1 MARIN
6 LINLPKASRFSISME
21 TVRNVLNSLH
31 LLTTSNQYQGINQF
45 ISNTYAK
52 LDHKIRR
59 NNEIIMCGLHYA
71 AYPEK
76 DFSSFQEYI
85 DDLKTE
91 DPYFFQ
97 ERLFHAYDRISSY
110 KVNIISDKPVT
121 ITKADQKRILSKKEF
136 FFEYLN
142 RCFTAD
148 SLDYSIEEEAYKHLI
163 KPDKMKDFIVSHF
176 QYMWDNYLKN
186 EFTKNYSTLENAVN
200 EFNNINFD
208 KLSAFQIVNR
218 VTGHNIEV
226 DWADKKWE
234 LEWVEKSKKVIFV
247 PSIHMGPFI
256 GRSLRSDSI
265 YIFFTPRTTEA
276 ISFNSP
282 DLTRT
287 DISVR
292 LNTLSDDT
300 RLKILKIIGK
310 EHELSSKQIMDTLD
324 LCQSAASRH
333 LKQLSATGYLNE
345 RRQNSAKIYSLNTKF
360 ITKTFDAVSDY
371 LLKD

>member
-6 LINLPKASRFSISME
+6 LINIPKKSRFSISVE
-21 TVRNVLNSLH
+21 TARNVLNSLN
-31 LLTTSNQYQGINQF
+31 LIASNNKYQGINQF
-45 ISNTYAK
+45 ISSTYAK
-52 LDHKIRR
+52 LDKKIIRD
-59 NNEIIMCGLHYA
+59 NEIIMHGLHYA
-71 AYPEK
+71 AFPEK
-76 DFSSFQEYI
+76 DFLNFEDYI
-85 DDLKTE
+85 DGLKSE
-91 DPYFFQ
+91 DAYLLQ

-121 ITKADQKRILSKKEF
+121 TTKADQDRILSKKDF
-136 FFEYLN
+136 YLEYLT
-142 RCFTAD
+142 RCFTQD
-148 SLDYSIEEEAYKHLI
+148 NLDYSIEEEAYKYLVE
-163 KPDKMKDFIVSHF
+163 PDKMKDFLVSHF
-176 QYMWDNYLKN
+176 QYMWDNYLKK
-186 EFTKNYSTLENAVN
+186 EFTKTHSTLENAVN
-200 EFNNINFD
+200 EFNSINFS
-208 KLSAFQIVNR
+208 KTGAFEIIKK

-226 DWADKKWE
+226 DWADNKWE
-234 LEWVEKSKKVIFV
+234 LEWVEKSKKIILV
-247 PSIHMGPFI
+247 PSVHMGPFI
-256 GRSLRSDSI
+256 GRSIGSDSI

-276 ISFNSP
+276 ISFTSP

-300 RLKILKIIGK
+300 RLKILKIVGK
-310 EHELSSKQIMDTLD
+310 EREMSSKQIMDTLD

-345 RRQNSAKIYSLNTKF
+345 RRQNSAKIYSLNTRF

>member
-6 LINLPKASRFSISME
+6 LINVPKASRVSIGVE
-21 TVRNVLNSLH
+21 IVRNVLNSLN
-31 LLTTSNQYQGINQF
+31 LLAGCNKYQGINQF
-45 ISNTYAK
+45 ISDTQVK
-52 LDHKIRR
+52 LDNKIIR
-59 NNEIIMCGLHYA
+59 NNEVIMRGLHYA
-71 AYPEK
+71 AFPER
-76 DFSSFQEYI
+76 DFANFQEYI
-85 DDLKTE
+85 DDLKAE
-91 DPYFFQ
+91 DSYLLQ

-121 ITKADQKRILSKKEF
+121 MTKADQDRILSKKEF

-142 RCFTAD
+142 KCFKAD
-148 SLDYSIEEEAYKHLI
+148 SLDYSIEEEAYRYLV

-176 QYMWDNYLKN
+176 QYMWDNYLKD
-186 EFTKNYSTLENAVN
+186 EFTKNYATLENAVN
-200 EFNNINFD
+200 EFNSISFD
-208 KLSAFQIVNR
+208 KLGAFEIVKK
-218 VTGHNIEV
+218 VTGHNIEI

-234 LEWVEKSKKVIFV
+234 LEWIEKSKKVIFV

-276 ISFNSP
+276 ISFTSP

-300 RLKILKIIGK
+300 RLKILKIVGR
-310 EHELSSKQIMDTLD
+310 EREMSSKQIMDTLD

-345 RRQNSAKIYSLNTKF
+345 RRQNSAKIYSLNTRF

>member
-6 LINLPKASRFSISME
+6 LINIPKTSRFTISME
-21 TVRNVLNSLH
+21 IVRNVLNSLH
-31 LLTTSNQYQGINQF
+31 LLMASNKYQGINQF
-45 ISNTYAK
+45 ISNTYTK
-52 LDHKIRR
+52 LDKKILRD
-59 NNEIIMCGLHYA
+59 NEIIMCGLHYA
-71 AYPEK
+71 AFPEK
-76 DFSSFQEYI
+76 DFMSFQDYI
-85 DDLKTE
+85 DDLKSE
-91 DPYFFQ
+91 DSYFLQ

-121 ITKADQKRILSKKEF
+121 ITKADQDRILSKKEF
-136 FFEYLN
+136 YFEYLSK
-142 RCFTAD
+142 CFTEE
-148 SLDYSIEEEAYKHLI
+148 SLDYSIEEEAYKYLI
-163 KPDKMKDFIVSHF
+163 KPDEMKEFIVAHF
-176 QYMWDNYLKN
+176 QYMWDNYLKK
-186 EFTKNYSTLENAVN
+186 EFEKNYPILENAVN
-200 EFNNINFD
+200 EFNNINFAE
-208 KLSAFQIVNR
+208 LSAFEIVKK
-218 VTGHNIEV
+218 VTGHNIEI

-234 LEWVEKSKKVIFV
+234 LEWVEKSKKVVFV

-276 ISFNSP
+276 ISFTSP

-300 RLKILKIIGK
+300 RLKILKIVGK
-310 EHELSSKQIMDTLD
+310 EGEMSSKQIMDTLD

-360 ITKTFDAVSDY
+360 VTKTFDAVSDY
-371 LLKD
+371 LLKN